1 MTRARAPAELL
12 SLVMRR
18 LEEPPGL
25 ERSEECF
32 RTVALL
38 ALLLQRFP
46 GDMAPPFQAD
56 ALAFFR
62 DSLLPALLR
71 LECALDPALHAL
83 HVHSRRACAALQR
96 APHLRSPAV
105 GMAMQCQAFSGPKR
119 EVGSNT

>member
-1 MTRARAPAELL
+1 
-12 SLVMRR
+12 MRR

-25 ERSEECF
+25 ERTEECF

-71 LECALDPALHAL
+71 LECAPRPLNLNP
-83 HVHSRRACAALQR
+83 
-96 APHLRSPAV
+96 
-105 GMAMQCQAFSGPKR
+105 
-119 EVGSNT
+119 